1 MLKNDTQKI
10 ENDDYRKAIEL
21 AIKKSSGENE
31 QELIRIASFR
41 AKESDN
47 KNIDSMSEEMND
59 LFSFN

>member
-31 QELIRIASFR
+31 QELIRITSLEQKKATTKILI
-41 AKESDN
+41 A
-47 KNIDSMSEEMND
+47 
-59 LFSFN
+59 